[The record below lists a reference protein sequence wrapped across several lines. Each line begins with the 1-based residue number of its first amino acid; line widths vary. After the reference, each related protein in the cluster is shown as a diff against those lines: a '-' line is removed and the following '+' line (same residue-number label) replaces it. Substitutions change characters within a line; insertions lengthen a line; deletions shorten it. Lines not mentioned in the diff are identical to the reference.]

1 MRSILVLF
9 ISLIVISC
17 QQEPPKFVTMEE
29 DVAILASDS
38 LGGRETGTDYE
49 RMAAA
54 YISQRFED
62 IGLSPKGTD
71 GFYQDFTFKPSLN
84 PHEQAK
90 MTDGPSDGTVTGRN
104 VVGFIDNGATGTVII
119 GAHYDHLGMGGV
131 SSLHR
136 EGEAIHNG
144 ADDNASGVAVMIH
157 LAKAQFISFRVLRHG
172 SHLAILLLFFF
183 WGFYCQP

>member
-17 QQEPPKFVTMEE
+17 QQEPPKVVTMEE

-62 IGLSPKGTD
+62 IGLSPKGTNE
-71 GFYQDFTFKPSLN
+71 Y
-84 PHEQAK
+84 
-90 MTDGPSDGTVTGRN
+90 
-104 VVGFIDNGATGTVII
+104 
-119 GAHYDHLGMGGV
+119 Y
-131 SSLHR
+131 
-136 EGEAIHNG
+136 
-144 ADDNASGVAVMIH
+144 
-157 LAKAQFISFRVLRHG
+157 LR
-172 SHLAILLLFFF
+172 
-183 WGFYCQP
+183 